1 MYIYISTDMCCLI
14 LIVLTQGLDLDAQRN
29 NNDIQQENM
38 NAYIAKFPSA
48 SLQSNIAIS
57 FGYRRGCY
65 KAIQKHQHVWDT
77 PIIKSIIISLQ

>member
-1 MYIYISTDMCCLI
+1 MYIYISIDMCCLI
-14 LIVLTQGLDLDAQRN
+14 LIVIVLTQGRDLDAQRN

-65 KAIQKHQHVWDT
+65 KAIQKHQHVLDT
-77 PIIKSIIISLQ
+77 PII